1 MALQASEESER
12 LLELLLTR
20 RSIRRFK
27 DTPVG
32 MDVVLRILDVAR
44 YAPSAKNRQPWVYI
58 VVSDREVKSRLAGIH
73 EGARPLE
80 GAPLAIVV
88 ACDRSV
94 APESYQVDCA
104 NTAMYIM
111 LAAHALG
118 LGSVWIQTLRNIEE
132 IQEILGL
139 PSNYIP
145 IAILAIGY
153 PDEHPQPKPRKP
165 LAEITFLNR
174 YGNPLVTA

>member
-1 MALQASEESER
+1 LALQASGESER

-80 GAPLAIVV
+80 GAPQL
-88 ACDRSV
+88 
-94 APESYQVDCA
+94 
-104 NTAMYIM
+104 
-111 LAAHALG
+111 
-118 LGSVWIQTLRNIEE
+118 
-132 IQEILGL
+132 
-139 PSNYIP
+139 
-145 IAILAIGY
+145 
-153 PDEHPQPKPRKP
+153 
-165 LAEITFLNR
+165 
-174 YGNPLVTA
+174 